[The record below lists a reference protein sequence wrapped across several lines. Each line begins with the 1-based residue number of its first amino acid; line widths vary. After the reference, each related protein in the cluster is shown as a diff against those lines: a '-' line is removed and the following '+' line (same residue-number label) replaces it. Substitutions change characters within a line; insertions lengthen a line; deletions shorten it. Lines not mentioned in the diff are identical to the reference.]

1 MQTKLLQSIKNQL
14 TLSWYQTQFSYYT
27 KQFLKIKT
35 YFSSVPSFATQL
47 THRSFFLFFFS
58 TLNPSTISSKNL
70 MNLVP
75 KLCSTRLVAR
85 RAISPNIQ
93 IYHWVGGCLRMGIPS
108 GKSRRSRM
116 KRERR
121 PITAEGSED
130 DILLWVWTR
139 CDRHEAFPIK
149 PRAGLI
155 AQTLSN

>member
-1 MQTKLLQSIKNQL
+1 MISNTIFLLHQTIPKNQNL
-14 TLSWYQTQFSYYT
+14 LLLRTIIRDPTN
-27 KQFLKIKT
+27 
-35 YFSSVPSFATQL
+35 PSF
-47 THRSFFLFFFS
+47 FFSFFFS

>member
-1 MQTKLLQSIKNQL
+1 MTSNTILLRKTISKNQNL
-14 TLSWYQTQFSYYT
+14 LHLFSFFFTSNGTQFHPT
-27 KQFLKIKT
+27 T
-35 YFSSVPSFATQL
+35 
-47 THRSFFLFFFS
+47 
-58 TLNPSTISSKNL
+58 KNL

-75 KLCSTRLVAR
+75 ELRSTRLVAR

-93 IYHWVGGCLRMGIPS
+93 IYHWMGGCLRMGIPS
-108 GKSRRSRM
+108 GKSWRSRM